1 MRHAKSYSIVDH
13 QLLHG
18 GYMKSL
24 SHEALSLY
32 LFLVIVGDRDGRSYY
47 SQPSIVKILRFTDFE
62 LNKAI
67 MDLQNYGLIQYRTP
81 YFFVENLSES
91 KRKPPQIQ
99 HKITQEPVSNESVE
113 SLRSPKDLIN
123 EFFLKLDQRDK

>member
-1 MRHAKSYSIVDH
+1 MRQAKSYSIVDH